1 MITTQDKELLAKKG
15 ITEAQIA
22 EQLACFQTG
31 FPYLKL
37 DAAASIEK
45 GILAPDAEEKNAYL
59 AAWDAYKNTDKIIVK
74 FVPASGAASR
84 MFKNLFE
91 FLSAEYDKP
100 TTKFEQAFFDG
111 IKDFAF
117 YDDLNVACQ
126 RTAGKDIPGLMEE
139 GNYKA
144 VVAALLETAGL
155 NYGALPKGLLK
166 FHKYPEGSRTP
177 LEEHLA
183 EGAMYA
189 AGKSYNEIIDALG
202 GLRGKRG
209 AVIGKTQLKSILQNE
224 RYIGTYTWNKK
235 QYKVMNKWAGGKP
248 NPNIV
253 KIEGV
258 IPPLVDIETWERVR
272 VRMAD
277 RKRNAKNK
285 AKREYLLSGLIT
297 CDCCGGHYVGH
308 TSTNSRG
315 YQTVYYTCGTK
326 YRNHTCNSSFV
337 A

>member
-111 IKDFAF
+111 IRDFAF
-117 YDDLNVACQ
+117 FDDLNVACQ

-189 AGKSYNEIIDALG
+189 AGKSGTLHRLY
-202 GLRGKRG
+202 R
-209 AVIGKTQLKSILQNE
+209 TPCTLQE
-224 RYIGTYTWNKK
+224 
-235 QYKVMNKWAGGKP
+235 AGGRESRR
-248 NPNIV
+248 IRQT
-253 KIEGV
+253 
-258 IPPLVDIETWERVR
+258 LRSRLLHHLLRTETEYRYHRCRYGQPTVPRQRQTPVPSGWSRCTDREPERSR
-272 VRMAD
+272 R
-277 RKRNAKNK
+277 RHYLHQ
-285 AKREYLLSGLIT
+285 EYRQR
-297 CDCCGGHYVGH
+297 
-308 TSTNSRG
+308 STR
-315 YQTVYYTCGTK
+315 
-326 YRNHTCNSSFV
+326 
-337 A
+337 